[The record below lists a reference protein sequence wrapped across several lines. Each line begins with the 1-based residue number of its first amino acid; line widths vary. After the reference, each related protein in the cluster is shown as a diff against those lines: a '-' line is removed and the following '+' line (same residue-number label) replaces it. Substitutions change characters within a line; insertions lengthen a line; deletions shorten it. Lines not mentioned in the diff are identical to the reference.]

1 MNRETPAKSLSSAA
15 FAPKE
20 GELYE
25 PYVPPKENIAEFTLK
40 AIVLGAAFGIIFG
53 AANAYLGLKVGLTVS
68 TSVPIAV
75 MTVGFFRL
83 LKPILGKSSILEHN
97 ISQTVGS
104 ASSSLASGIIF
115 TLPALF
121 LWGLDPTIFTMA
133 LIGFLG
139 GLLGILFMIPLR
151 RFLIVKEH
159 GKLPYPEGTACAEVL
174 VASEIGGSHAKT
186 VFTGLGLGA
195 LFKGLMSFG
204 KFWSSEASWAIPGL
218 PKGRIGFELLPA
230 LLGVGYILGYR
241 VSAMM
246 VSGSLISWVI
256 LIPLIAYF
264 GSGLETVIA
273 PEPVKLISEMS
284 TSEIWSRYVR
294 YIGAGAVAA
303 GGLISLSRAIPTIVT
318 SFKVGLAQLKKRVG
332 VSAESEKRTEKDLN
346 MTYVFGGALLIALI
360 IAISPNIITTSDSMI
375 FRSVG
380 ALLMIICAFFFVTV
394 SSRIVGL
401 VGVTSNPTSGMTIA
415 TLLLVSSIFV
425 FLGWT
430 DDMGK
435 AAAIT
440 VGAVVAVAASIAG
453 DTSQD
458 LKTGYLLGATPYRQ
472 QMGEM
477 IGAAT
482 AAFFVAMTVV
492 ALNEAYGFGST
503 ELPAPQATLMKVVIE
518 GVLSSNIPWI
528 LILTGV
534 AFAVVAEILSIPSLP
549 LAVGI
554 YLPISTMTPLFLGG
568 LIRHYVEKKSKND
581 ENLLKYRRERGILLG
596 SGYVAGDGITG
607 VLIAFYALY
616 AGKKPTWN
624 FHEWMGSMESIIS
637 FIIFLALAYFL
648 FRTAMN
654 RPEDEPENHPNA

>member
-1 MNRETPAKSLSSAA
+1 MGDDSKVKTLSSAA
-15 FAPKE
+15 YAPKE
-20 GELYE
+20 GEVYQ
-25 PYVPPKENIAEFTLK
+25 PYIADKDNVVEFTLK
-40 AIVLGAAFGIIFG
+40 AIIVGALFGIIFG

-83 LKPILGKSSILEHN
+83 VRPWLGKTTILEHN

-121 LWGLDPTIFTMA
+121 LWGLDPTVFSMA
-133 LIGFLG
+133 LIGFTG

-151 RFLIVKEH
+151 KFLIVQEH

-174 VASEIGGSHAKT
+174 VASEVGGSHAKI
-186 VFTGLGLGA
+186 VFTGLGVGA
-195 LFKGLMSFG
+195 VFKGLMSFG
-204 KFWSSEASWAIPGL
+204 NFWSENLSWAIPGL
-218 PKGRIGFELLPA
+218 PKGRIGIHILPA

-241 VSAMM
+241 VSAIL
-246 VSGSLISWVI
+246 VSGSLLSWGI

-264 GSGLETVIA
+264 GDGLTSTLA
-273 PEPVKLISEMS
+273 PEPTNLISDMT
-284 TSEIWSRYVR
+284 TSQIWSRYIR
-294 YIGAGAVAA
+294 YIGAGAVAT
-303 GGLISLSRAIPTIVT
+303 GGLISLSRAIPTIVS
-318 SFKVGLAQLKKRVG
+318 SFKVGIEQLKSRV
-332 VSAESEKRTEKDLN
+332 SSSNELKIRTERDLN
-346 MTYVFGGALLIALI
+346 MAYVLGGALIIALLIAL
-360 IAISPNIITTSDSMI
+360 SPNIISAADSLAV
-375 FRSVG
+375 RAVG
-380 ALLMIICAFFFVTV
+380 ALFIIIFSFFFVTV

-415 TLLLVSSIFV
+415 TLLLVSSVFV
-425 FLGWT
+425 LLGWT
-430 DDMGK
+430 DDVGK

-472 QMGEM
+472 QIGEM

-482 AAFFVAMTVV
+482 AAYFVAMTVV
-492 ALNEAYGFGST
+492 ALHQVYGFGST

-518 GVLSSNIPWI
+518 GILSRDIPWV
-528 LILTGV
+528 LIMTGV
-534 AFAVVAEILSIPSLP
+534 MFAIVAELLSIPSLP

-554 YLPISTMTPLFLGG
+554 YLPVSTMTPIFVGG
-568 LIRHYVEKKSKND
+568 LIRHYVEKKSADD
-581 ENLLKYRRERGILLG
+581 EDLLKQRRERGILLG
-596 SGYVAGDGITG
+596 SGFVAGDGITG

-616 AGKKPTWN
+616 VGTRPSWN
-624 FHEWMGSMESIIS
+624 FHEWMGGMDSFIS
-637 FIIFLALAYFL
+637 FAIFLGLVYFL
-648 FRTAMN
+648 LRVAMGKN
-654 RPEDEPENHPNA
+654 EPRSDIPAD